1 MIGGAAALIALTAA
15 HASLPSH
22 SAPRA
27 HAPAKRPA
35 ASAPAPAAPSAPV
48 ALIAFTDPVPGYAVV
63 SPFGLRK
70 LPWEAGG
77 RLHEGVDI
85 AAGTGVAVLAAADG
99 VVVAAGASESYGRYV
114 EVEHAEGLKSFYAHL
129 GAIDPGVAPGLAVK
143 IGQPIA
149 RIGSSGSS
157 TGPHLHFEIRDAKD
171 RPLNPQYF
179 LDRQFAEADDL
190 PLLTAARVPR
200 GVRIAYV
207 SRIPDSKRALMEAR
221 EAEKAGPGDKAAGA
235 LVMARLAP
243 AGGRPRATIQMQDP
257 ELDAMARKRALI
269 AQIATRQ
276 KAEMDA
282 EAASAGSAGADAA
295 AKAPA
300 ATAVDAAPSAS

>member
-1 MIGGAAALIALTAA
+1 
-15 HASLPSH
+15 
-22 SAPRA
+22 
-27 HAPAKRPA
+27 
-35 ASAPAPAAPSAPV
+35 
-48 ALIAFTDPVPGYAVV
+48 
-63 SPFGLRK
+63 
-70 LPWEAGG
+70 
-77 RLHEGVDI
+77 
-85 AAGTGVAVLAAADG
+85 
-99 VVVAAGASESYGRYV
+99 V